1 MDIKLYLTPLP
12 FERADVN
19 DKTVVVIDVLR
30 SSTSIC
36 ASLKA
41 GARGVIPT
49 AGPGEAA
56 EMRSKIGPDTTLLAG
71 ERDGVKIENFNLGN
85 SPLEFVEDAVRGKY
99 IIITTTNGT
108 AIFSKAGKARL
119 VLSCGL
125 VNISLTARRVAD
137 ENRDVMIVCAGEKG
151 GFSIEDTLCGGMLIH
166 LLNTVY
172 KKEVTLSDAGSLALL
187 LYRANK
193 TAIRQSIAQGE
204 HGRYL
209 TSIGFKKDV
218 EFATEVDALPVLP
231 ILKDGR
237 LILESDAD
245 VTK

>member
-1 MDIKLYLTPLP
+1 MDIKLFLTPLP
-12 FERADVN
+12 FERANVS

-49 AGPGEAA
+49 AGPGEAV
-56 EMRSKIGPDTTLLAG
+56 EMRSKLGADNALLAG
-71 ERDGVKIENFNLGN
+71 ERDGVKIENFHLGN
-85 SPLEFVEDAVRGKY
+85 SPLEFTDEVVKNKY
-99 IIITTTNGT
+99 IILTTTNGT
-108 AIFSKAGKARL
+108 AIFNQANKARL
-119 VLSCGL
+119 IVSCGL
-125 VNISLTARRVAD
+125 VNVSRAAQKVAG

-166 LLNTVY
+166 LLSTMH
-172 KKEVTLSDAGSLALL
+172 KKEVVLSDAGSLALL

-204 HGRYL
+204 HGRSL
-209 TSIGFKKDV
+209 ASLGFKDDV

-231 ILKDGR
+231 VLKDGR
-237 LILESDAD
+237 LILESDA
-245 VTK
+245 VSV

>member
-1 MDIKLYLTPLP
+1 MNIKLFLTPLP
-12 FERADVN
+12 FERANVS

-56 EMRSKIGPDTTLLAG
+56 EMRSKLGGDNALLAG
-71 ERDGVKIENFNLGN
+71 EREGVKIENFHLGN
-85 SPLEFVEDAVRGKY
+85 SPLEFTEAAVRDKY
-99 IIITTTNGT
+99 VILTTTNGT
-108 AIFSKAGKARL
+108 AIFNKANKARL
-119 VLSCGL
+119 IISCGL
-125 VNISLTARRVAD
+125 VNVSRAAQKAAG
-137 ENRDVMIVCAGEKG
+137 ENRDLMIVCAGEEG

-166 LLNTVY
+166 LLSSVH
-172 KKEVTLSDAGSLALL
+172 KKDVTLSDAGSLALL

-204 HGRYL
+204 HGRSL
-209 TSIGFKKDV
+209 SEIGFKEDV
-218 EFATEVDALPVLP
+218 RFATEVDALPVLP
-231 ILKDGR
+231 VLKDGR
-237 LILESDAD
+237 LILENDAD
-245 VTK
+245 SE